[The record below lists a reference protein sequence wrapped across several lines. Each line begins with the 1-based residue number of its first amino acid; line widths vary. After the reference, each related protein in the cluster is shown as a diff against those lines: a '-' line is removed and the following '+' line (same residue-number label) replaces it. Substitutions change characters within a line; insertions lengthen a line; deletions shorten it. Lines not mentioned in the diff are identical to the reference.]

1 MHLYTKTT
9 SRQTKTNGKGKEQR
23 QRLERNKGNLKRAKA
38 KTKGKDLK
46 RPKFC
51 DFAGTLKKTFYFWLS
66 KAQNLRGLCNIQTE
80 QIKGVAGLKMALFA
94 LICTR
99 FLLQVKRRAFW
110 TFQAGRIKGGKG
122 PAGFSPDT
130 NGGGYW
136 NGGGQRHYKSGGEGV
151 SNQNGKAGVASKK
164 ISVQNPQNHFGYQN
178 VLVSKKFSEKISGKV
193 KRGLYLKVEFLGRV
207 AKICRGL
214 YFLIVT
220 ICRFY

>member
-51 DFAGTLKKTFYFWLS
+51 DFATTLKKAFSFWLS

-110 TFQAGRIKGGKG
+110 TFQGIKGAKVRRVSVQTQTAGATGTAGGKG
-122 PAGFSPDT
+122 TTKAEGRGHSTKTARAG
-130 NGGGYW
+130 
-136 NGGGQRHYKSGGEGV
+136 
-151 SNQNGKAGVASKK
+151 
-164 ISVQNPQNHFGYQN
+164 
-178 VLVSKKFSEKISGKV
+178 
-193 KRGLYLKVEFLGRV
+193 
-207 AKICRGL
+207 
-214 YFLIVT
+214 
-220 ICRFY
+220 

>member
-51 DFAGTLKKTFYFWLS
+51 DFATTLKKTFYFWLS

-110 TFQAGRIKGGKG
+110 TFQGIKGGKG

-136 NGGGQRHYKSGGEGV
+136 NGGGQRHYKSGGEGAL
-151 SNQNGKAGVASKK
+151 NQNGKGRVASKK
-164 ISVQNPQNHFGYQN
+164 ISVQNPQNHFGLAKCFGSQKIFRKIFGKTKKGF
-178 VLVSKKFSEKISGKV
+178 VSKGRIFGGSGKNLSGV
-193 KRGLYLKVEFLGRV
+193 ILFDCY
-207 AKICRGL
+207 
-214 YFLIVT
+214 
-220 ICRFY
+220 